1 MKHILLYGESGAGKT
16 TLLHRLAR
24 ESGRKAFGYH
34 SLKESADE
42 NGIAKV
48 FLHEQGKEYHCL
60 EDNLVGIVGK
70 SVFKAYPKVFD
81 AFSERLL
88 SFPMDGIILLDEIG
102 ILEQDAFRFQKAIF
116 TLLDGQTPVIAAVK
130 QKEHPYLRT
139 VLSHPNCVAYH
150 VTPSNREDLFEK
162 LCSSHFSK
170 ELQIF

>member
-60 EDNLVGIVGK
+60 EDNLVGIVGNAFLIYPCGFQIVLK
-70 SVFKAYPKVFD
+70 AAPGQPFGQVDFVF
-81 AFSERLL
+81 
-88 SFPMDGIILLDEIG
+88 G
-102 ILEQDAFRFQKAIF
+102 
-116 TLLDGQTPVIAAVK
+116 
-130 QKEHPYLRT
+130 H
-139 VLSHPNCVAYH
+139 
-150 VTPSNREDLFEK
+150 
-162 LCSSHFSK
+162 
-170 ELQIF
+170 